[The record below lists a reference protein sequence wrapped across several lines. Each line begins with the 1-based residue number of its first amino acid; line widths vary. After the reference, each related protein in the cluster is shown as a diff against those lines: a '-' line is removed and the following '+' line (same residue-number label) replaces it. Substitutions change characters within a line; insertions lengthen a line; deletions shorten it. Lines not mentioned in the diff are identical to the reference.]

1 MKEMKISENKE
12 VSLKTY
18 NSPIIYNDS
27 KKRTNNRMSSVVSS
41 LYELTSGI
49 ENFKDIIDP
58 KKEYIAKFPADILD
72 KINSGQYDFMKS
84 KDGELLSTI
93 IDKTNPRKTAVH
105 QIRLELVPVGL
116 ADKVQ
121 SLSTNVAAIAIEQQ
135 LAEISE
141 MLSEIL
147 GIADAI
153 KRGQENDRIGLV
165 LSGKNQLEQALEITD
180 DQKLRDELI
189 VQAIKSLNDGR
200 SQLEQNIK
208 DGISNSISIPNKK
221 ISLVWKSLSDSK
233 FYEKV
238 ESQFSDL
245 EKGFQAYLYAT
256 SLLAT
261 AYEKLGKTEVLAT
274 IYKPVKELIE
284 EYSLT
289 MIPMAN
295 IIIRGPIDSQRNWFY
310 SPQEFLESIKTYS
323 TNASL
328 ENTDYI
334 YFEITGKELLG
345 GTNNE

>member
-1 MKEMKISENKE
+1 MIISGKKGI
-12 VSLKTY
+12 SSKTY
-18 NSPIIYNDS
+18 NSSLIYNDS
-27 KKRTNNRMSSVVSS
+27 KKRTNTRMNSIASS
-41 LYELTSGI
+41 LYELTSGV

-58 KKEYIAKFPADILD
+58 KKVYIAKFPADILD
-72 KINSGQYDFMKS
+72 KVNSGQYDFMNS
-84 KDGELLSTI
+84 KDGELLSTL
-93 IDKTNPRKTAVH
+93 IDKMSPRKTVVH
-105 QIRLELVPVGL
+105 QIRLEQVPVDL

-121 SLSTNVAAIAIEQQ
+121 RLSTNVAAIAIEQQ

-147 GIADAI
+147 GIAEAI
-153 KRGQENDRIGLV
+153 KRGQQNDRIGLV
-165 LSGKNQLEQALEITD
+165 LSGKSQLEQALEITD

-208 DGISNSISIPNKK
+208 DEISNSISVPNKK

-238 ESQFSDL
+238 ERQFSDL
-245 EKGFQAYLYAT
+245 EKGFQAYLYST
-256 SLLAT
+256 ILLAT

-274 IYKPVKELIE
+274 IYKPVKELVE

-310 SPQEFLESIKTYS
+310 SPQDFLESIEAYS

-328 ENTDYI
+328 ANTDYI
-334 YFEITGKELLG
+334 SFEITGKELLG
-345 GTNNE
+345 G